1 MKLPFINVPFL
12 LLAMTEAS
20 ALVYTSYFYTTENVD
35 PGDISCN
42 KEHFGVTSE
51 SSCAHKC
58 TELDCYRFREKNGV
72 CSIVRRKTPSKSS
85 SNEIAFKKV
94 SLYPSKKDITPSV
107 LQKCAH
113 AILQRKILIVRQK
126 KTFNESLAHCRSLGG
141 T

>member
-1 MKLPFINVPFL
+1 MNTTFIDALIVVF
-12 LLAMTEAS
+12 AMTEAS

-72 CSIVRRKTPSKSS
+72 CSIVRRKTPSTSKSS

-94 SLYPSKKDITPSV
+94 SLYPSKKDIIPSV
-107 LQKCAH
+107 
-113 AILQRKILIVRQK
+113 
-126 KTFNESLAHCRSLGG
+126 
-141 T
+141 